1 MAEINKRQYKDLD
14 KRIRKLTDWVTEQKE
29 SFSDR
34 NLVNNF
40 SFMISVMENYQKAM
54 DGSKKHI
61 TQMQEGLAENYQ
73 VVDEFLEKFDQKENW
88 ESFLTE
94 KREEAQR
101 KLEEDNDPNFRI
113 KQELAEAEANVDE
126 EVEDEGTKE

>member
-14 KRIRKLTDWVTEQKE
+14 KRIRKITDWVTEQKE

-40 SFMISVMENYQKAM
+40 SFMISVM
-54 DGSKKHI
+54 
-61 TQMQEGLAENYQ
+61 ENYQ